1 MDNRRWL
8 TWDRLMRLSHLY
20 TGLFL
25 VPWMT
30 VYAISAFCLNH
41 KEWINERMQVMPKWE
56 LVSETRFVPDAE
68 FPDDPAKRAEV
79 ILEHV
84 GLAGPHNPPSV
95 PAPNQLTVLR
105 MCGTGHYRVA
115 WDGQRSLVT
124 VDKLLPFSF
133 YSFVNFLH
141 FQHGYSQP
149 YATQWVWAIVVDVV
163 TSSTVIWI
171 ISGIWLWARR
181 PRNRRAGGLC
191 MVAGTLLFAG
201 LAILLCR

>member
-1 MDNRRWL
+1 MDSRRWL
-8 TWDRLMRLSHLY
+8 PWDRLMRVSHLY

-41 KEWINERMQVMPKWE
+41 KEWFNERMQLMPKWE
-56 LVSETRFVPDAE
+56 LVSETQFVPDAA
-68 FPDDPAKRAEV
+68 FPDDPAERAKV
-79 ILEHV
+79 ILKHV
-84 GLAGPHNPPSV
+84 GLEGPHNPPAV

-105 MCGTGHYRVA
+105 MCGTGHYRVT
-115 WDGQRSLVT
+115 WDGQRSRVT

-149 YATQWVWAIVVDVV
+149 YFTQWAWAVIVDVV
-163 TSSTVIWI
+163 TISTVIWI

-181 PRNRRAGGLC
+181 PRKRLVGGLC
-191 MVAGTLLFAG
+191 MVVGTLFFGG